1 MLNKMK
7 CRMAAKKTIVIFS
20 VAALLYACGGGET
33 KTAEAGTEKP
43 AAAADAD
50 VEKGLAL
57 VGQSDCAGC
66 HKVLEPSVGPAHAE
80 VAKKYENT
88 EANINMLAEK
98 IMNGGS
104 GNWGTVPMAAHP
116 GVSKADAVLMAKYV
130 LSLKDAK

>member
-1 MLNKMK
+1 M
-7 CRMAAKKTIVIFS
+7 KKTIVIFS
-20 VAALLYACGGGET
+20 VAALLYACGGNET
-33 KTAEAGTEKP
+33 KPAEAGGEKP
-43 AAAADAD
+43 AAAAAADPD

-88 EANINMLAEK
+88 EANINMLADK

-116 GVSKADAVLMAKYV
+116 GISKADAVLMAKYV

>member
-1 MLNKMK
+1 M
-7 CRMAAKKTIVIFS
+7 KKTIVIIS

-33 KTAEAGTEKP
+33 KPADTGGETK
-43 AAAADAD
+43 AAAATDPD

-57 VGQSDCAGC
+57 VGQSDCVGC
-66 HKVLEPSVGPAHAE
+66 HKVLEPNVGPAHAE

-88 EANINMLAEK
+88 EANINMLADK

-116 GVSKADAVLMAKYV
+116 GISKADAVLMAKYV

>member
-1 MLNKMK
+1 M
-7 CRMAAKKTIVIFS
+7 KKTIAIFS
-20 VAALLYACGGGET
+20 LAAFLYACGGSET
-33 KTAEAGTEKP
+33 KTTDGGSGKTAT
-43 AAAADAD
+43 AADPD

-57 VGQSDCAGC
+57 VGQSDCVGC

-88 EANINMLAEK
+88 EANINMLADK

-104 GNWGTVPMAAHP
+104 GNWGTAPMAAQP

>member
-1 MLNKMK
+1 M
-7 CRMAAKKTIVIFS
+7 KKTIVIIS

-33 KTAEAGTEKP
+33 KPADAGTGVETKT
-43 AAAADAD
+43 AAATDPD

-66 HKVLEPSVGPAHAE
+66 HKVLEASVGPAHAE

-88 EANINMLAEK
+88 EANINMLADK

-116 GVSKADAVLMAKYV
+116 GISKADAVLMAKYV

>member
-1 MLNKMK
+1 M
-7 CRMAAKKTIVIFS
+7 KKTILIFS
-20 VAALLYACGGGET
+20 MAAFLYACGGGET
-33 KTAEAGTEKP
+33 KP
-43 AAAADAD
+43 AAAAGDETKAAAATDPD

-66 HKVLEPSVGPAHAE
+66 HKVMEQSVGPAHAE

-88 EANINMLAEK
+88 EANINMLADK

-116 GVSKADAVLMAKYV
+116 GVSKADAILMAKYV

>member
-1 MLNKMK
+1 M
-7 CRMAAKKTIVIFS
+7 KKTIVIFS
-20 VAALLYACGGGET
+20 VVALLYACGGET
-33 KTAEAGTEKP
+33 KPAESGAEKP
-43 AAAADAD
+43 AAAAATDPD

-88 EANINMLAEK
+88 EANINMLADK

>member
-1 MLNKMK
+1 M
-7 CRMAAKKTIVIFS
+7 KKTIAIFS
-20 VAALLYACGGGET
+20 LAAFLYACGGGET
-33 KTAEAGTEKP
+33 KTTDGAGEK
-43 AAAADAD
+43 AAATAADPD

-88 EANINMLAEK
+88 EANITMLADK

>member
-1 MLNKMK
+1 M
-7 CRMAAKKTIVIFS
+7 KKTILIFS
-20 VAALLYACGGGET
+20 LTAFLYACSGGET
-33 KTAEAGTEKP
+33 KTTDGGETK
-43 AAAADAD
+43 AAAAVDPD

-88 EANINMLAEK
+88 EANINMLADK